1 MPVGVA
7 KGSDPFVLFAAR
19 MAALW
24 PKSAPLGLAVSGG
37 GDSLAL
43 LHLARALNLH
53 ISVATV
59 DHNLREGSRAEA
71 EFVAALCQSFG
82 IPHKILTW
90 QSWNGRGNLQDQA
103 RRARYQLLAQ
113 WAESLGLEAIA
124 LGHTRDDLAETFLM
138 RLGRSAGLDGLCA
151 MQAKRSYLS
160 KIWLRPLL
168 EVPRVSLRDFLQ
180 TQGHDWLEDPSNDN
194 AKFDRIRI
202 RKAMVSLDE
211 LGLDS
216 ATLAQVAA
224 QLGRAREALAHQT
237 HSFAQDHVQI
247 IGPDVLLER
256 ASYSGAP
263 VELLR
268 RSLLAAIMWVS
279 SAEYGPR
286 GANLARGIQ
295 ALLAGHSV
303 PLAGCRLLVEDLN
316 FRVTREAKAA
326 SAPVPA
332 TQVWDGR
339 WQAFGPNLADLTL
352 GPLGAQ
358 GLLQVQSWRE
368 SGFGR
373 VSLLASPALWCRDTL
388 IAAPFAGM
396 SNNYRVSLIPNQK
409 DFYHSLLPH

>member
-216 ATLAQVAA
+216 ANLSAS
-224 QLGRAREALAHQT
+224 GRTTWA
-237 HSFAQDHVQI
+237 
-247 IGPDVLLER
+247 
-256 ASYSGAP
+256 GA
-263 VELLR
+263 
-268 RSLLAAIMWVS
+268 
-279 SAEYGPR
+279 
-286 GANLARGIQ
+286 
-295 ALLAGHSV
+295 
-303 PLAGCRLLVEDLN
+303 
-316 FRVTREAKAA
+316 
-326 SAPVPA
+326 
-332 TQVWDGR
+332 
-339 WQAFGPNLADLTL
+339 
-352 GPLGAQ
+352 
-358 GLLQVQSWRE
+358 
-368 SGFGR
+368 
-373 VSLLASPALWCRDTL
+373 
-388 IAAPFAGM
+388 
-396 SNNYRVSLIPNQK
+396 
-409 DFYHSLLPH
+409 